1 MTIDQIPI
9 GTFSR
14 TVHLTQ
20 KALRLYDRKGILV
33 PGAKDPITGYR
44 NYTIG
49 QLEAAV
55 RIRTLARLGFS
66 LEEMQAVLDGDDG
79 VDVVERRLAA
89 VRQEMAHLKKVE
101 EVLRARPSLQE
112 LFAMSLSEPVIKEIP
127 AVRVISKRE
136 RGSYEDVCHRL
147 IEELMAAVFSPEN
160 RRNGVRITGPVMM
173 LCYDGEYRETDAD
186 IEVAVPV
193 AGRVSVGEEVEVKTL
208 PPVQVVSVL
217 STGPYYSLNLAY
229 GRILKYAGAHS
240 LALRGPDR
248 ELYYNSPHEVPPE
261 ELRTE
266 VQYPVVRAD

>member
-14 TVHLTQ
+14 TVYLTQ
-20 KALRLYDRKGILV
+20 KALRLYDRKGLLV

-55 RIRTLARLGFS
+55 RIRTLAGLGFS
-66 LEEMQAVLDGDDG
+66 LEEMKAALDGDDG
-79 VDVVERRLAA
+79 VDMVERRLAA

-112 LFAMSLSEPVIKEIP
+112 LFAMSLSEPAIKEIP
-127 AVRVISKRE
+127 ALRVISRRE
-136 RGSYEDVCHRL
+136 KGTYEDVCHRL
-147 IEELMAAVFSPEN
+147 IGELMAAAFSPEN
-160 RRNGVRITGPVMM
+160 RRNGVRIAGPVMM
-173 LCYDGEYRETDAD
+173 LCHDEEYREADAD

-208 PPVQVVSVL
+208 PQVQVVSVL
-217 STGPYYSLNLAY
+217 HTGPYYNLNLAY
-229 GRILKYAGAHS
+229 GRILEYAGAHD
-240 LALRGPDR
+240 LALQGPDR
-248 ELYYNSPHEVPPE
+248 ELYYNNPQEVPPE

-266 VQYPVVRAD
+266 VQYPILRAD